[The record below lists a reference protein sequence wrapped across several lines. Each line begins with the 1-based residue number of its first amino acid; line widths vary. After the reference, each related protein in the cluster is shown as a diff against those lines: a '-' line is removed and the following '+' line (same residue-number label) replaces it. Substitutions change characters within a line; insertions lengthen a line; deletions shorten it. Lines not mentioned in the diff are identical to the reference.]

1 MFFVYIYIYIY
12 IYFIFFPGVILDS
25 QVFDTH
31 GDSSAGNNLGKYLN
45 NTKGK
50 YVILVQV
57 YSVVL

>member
-1 MFFVYIYIYIY
+1 MCFLYIYIY

-31 GDSSAGNNLGKYLN
+31 GDSSAGKNLGKYLN

-50 YVILVQV
+50 YVILFQV

>member
-1 MFFVYIYIYIY
+1 MFFVCMYIYIY
-12 IYFIFFPGVILDS
+12 IYFIFFSGVILDS